1 MHRIAINTIRQRNN
15 GLISEVHEPAFEID
29 VPRILAPN
37 AKLLAWGI
45 FLIYFIENGTLGLIP
60 KDLYFVYRNM
70 RISDFLLY
78 GLTIYSLWCIKEYRE
93 LYKSKLLVIIKL
105 MLVYLLAQFLV
116 SSILYDYN
124 FFEYFF
130 RLKGTWM
137 SFLVFPFLLLL
148 KRNGLPYLIK
158 LVLPVAI
165 ISNILYILSAISGI
179 AFLPQIGIVKQSLPG
194 GLEVYRVF
202 GGTFYGEL
210 FFLGFVYKWI
220 TDKFR
225 LYQLF
230 LVILFVMPQILAFGR
245 QAWVYYAFTLFLMF
259 VWNSLK
265 KKEFQL
271 VFRQIALFAVLGAAL
286 IYVFVTYIP
295 QSDYLTEAIG
305 ARIEQGESDVSN
317 QEGTYGTRLNSA
329 NALVDLWMNSNML
342 FGIGMH
348 PMWVVKP
355 LTEQENL
362 YAWGF
367 SDVGWAS
374 VLAAYGL
381 VGFLMSLFFQIY
393 FIIISLIIL
402 KRTKRK
408 DIYTFFVLLFVSL
421 LLFDSVIS
429 YSTRFFTSGLWGFPG
444 IVLYIA
450 AMTYKYEHL
459 NE

>member
-1 MHRIAINTIRQRNN
+1 
-15 GLISEVHEPAFEID
+15 
-29 VPRILAPN
+29 
-37 AKLLAWGI
+37 
-45 FLIYFIENGTLGLIP
+45 
-60 KDLYFVYRNM
+60 
-70 RISDFLLY
+70 
-78 GLTIYSLWCIKEYRE
+78 
-93 LYKSKLLVIIKL
+93 
-105 MLVYLLAQFLV
+105 
-116 SSILYDYN
+116 
-124 FFEYFF
+124 
-130 RLKGTWM
+130 
-137 SFLVFPFLLLL
+137 
-148 KRNGLPYLIK
+148 
-158 LVLPVAI
+158 
-165 ISNILYILSAISGI
+165 
-179 AFLPQIGIVKQSLPG
+179 
-194 GLEVYRVF
+194 
-202 GGTFYGEL
+202 
-210 FFLGFVYKWI
+210 
-220 TDKFR
+220 
-225 LYQLF
+225 
-230 LVILFVMPQILAFGR
+230 MPQILAFGR